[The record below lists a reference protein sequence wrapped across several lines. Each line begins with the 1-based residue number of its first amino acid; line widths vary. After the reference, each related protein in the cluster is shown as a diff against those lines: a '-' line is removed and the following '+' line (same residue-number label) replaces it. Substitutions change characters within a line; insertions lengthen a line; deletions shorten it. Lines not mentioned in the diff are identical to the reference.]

1 MSLAQLQPQLVFW
14 SLTQIIVSQ
23 PTAAWGW
30 SFLVSK
36 MFKRLC
42 LALIVGKL
50 WNVGGQLNLKIE
62 TQSWGSS
69 GWFWVIII
77 THCHVRI
84 WYNWN
89 EGIIFELNGGN
100 YNPCH
105 FKRGS
110 HLQIQ
115 DVDDFHHCCPV
126 FHPGHMIKSSVSVSV
141 SVWLVTWIWQFC
153 KALYSTA

>member
-50 WNVGGQLNLKIE
+50 WNIGGQLNLKIE

-69 GWFWVIII
+69 GWFVGIIFA
-77 THCHVRI
+77 HN

-89 EGIIFELNGGN
+89 EGRNFELNGGN
-100 YNPCH
+100 YNPWH

-110 HLQIQ
+110 HQQVQYI
-115 DVDDFHHCCPV
+115 DDFHHCFPI
-126 FHPGHMIKSSVSVSV
+126 FHSGHIIKSSVFFSV
-141 SVWLVTWIWQFC
+141 SVWLATWIWQFW
-153 KALYSTA
+153 KALFSTA